1 VPKLSKSLTN
11 LATPIAKALTP
22 AYVSGFIRSALDRA
36 IDGVGPLRGAATTAD
51 RELVLAGGDR
61 DEAIKAVISSHVRLA
76 GAQGFLTSLGGI
88 ITTAAT
94 IPANIAGLALVECH
108 MVAAIAHLRGYNLAD
123 NRTRNAVLACM
134 VGEEGLKHLI
144 KQGKLTAGPRSL
156 AEADVPDPDTDDAI
170 ARIVAAELIAQVGG
184 KRVVT
189 AVGRRIPLLGGAVG
203 MTADAF
209 RTWRIGR
216 FAANVLSP
224 RKIRRA

>member
-1 VPKLSKSLTN
+1 MPKLSKSLTR
-11 LATPIAKALTP
+11 LATPIARAVTP
-22 AYVSGFIRSALDRA
+22 AYLSGFIRGALDRA

-61 DEAIKAVISSHVRLA
+61 EEAVKAIISSHVRLA
-76 GAQGFLTSLGGI
+76 GAQGFLTSLGGV

-144 KQGKLTAGPRSL
+144 KQGKLSAGPRSL
-156 AEADVPDPDTDDAI
+156 AEAEFPDPETDEAI
-170 ARIVAAELIAQVGG
+170 GRIVAAELIAQVGG
-184 KRVVT
+184 KGVVT
-189 AVGRRIPLLGGAVG
+189 SVGRRIPVLGGAVG

-216 FAANVLSP
+216 FAANVLAP